1 MITET
6 VFTFL
11 TTHNAICGEKALLDA
26 GLAAR
31 VMPRPSALGQGCGI
45 CLRVDESERKK
56 AEAALASAGVAV
68 EGVYMKTRDGQR
80 VEYRQ
85 V

>member
-1 MITET
+1 MITEI

-11 TTHNAICGEKALLDA
+11 TTYNAICGERALLDA

-45 CLRVDESERKK
+45 CLRVDEADGKR

-68 EGVYMKTRDGQR
+68 EGVYMKFRDGR
-80 VEYRQ
+80 RMEYRK